1 MGRCRAQDGLSTAQM
16 GRALSWKDAG
26 SHQMMMVPQ
35 CFAIWCAHRW
45 GDTSISTTVAVIPA
59 IIQRRS
65 ILTREWSQIPSSR
78 KIGSH
83 MVFTGAEW
91 VSSLYNHAT
100 LSGSCNDQV
109 SEVMGTTTPYCLRLI
124 HVSFVDPY
132 PREEQANFAKWYVV
146 SY

>member
-1 MGRCRAQDGLSTAQM
+1 MGPCRAQDGLSMDQM
-16 GRALSWKDAG
+16 GLASSWKDAG
-26 SHQMMMVPQ
+26 SLRMTMVPL

-45 GDTSISTTVAVIPA
+45 GDTSISTTVVVIPV

-65 ILTREWSQIPSSR
+65 ILTREWSQTPSSQ

-100 LSGSCNDQV
+100 
-109 SEVMGTTTPYCLRLI
+109 
-124 HVSFVDPY
+124 
-132 PREEQANFAKWYVV
+132 
-146 SY
+146 